1 MNNNELSLLELA
13 NEKLA
18 FLEKKAILVVD
29 PATQF
34 QLRHE
39 IEELKK
45 EIANL
50 ENQPNFHITQQS
62 THQKKLFYYRWWII
76 GAVIILILLGL
87 FLKSGDISIDGNCNA
102 IISGNV
108 DGNVKQDCK

>member
-1 MNNNELSLLELA
+1 MNNNELSLLELS

-18 FLEKKAILVVD
+18 LLEKKTILVVD
-29 PATQF
+29 PVTKF

-50 ENQPNFHITQQS
+50 ENQPDFYSTQRS
-62 THQKKLFYYRWWII
+62 NHQIKWFNYRWWII
-76 GAVIILILLGL
+76 GTVIILILLGL
-87 FLKSGDISIDGNCNA
+87 FLKSGDILIDGNCNA